1 MTRTILVIIIIATAN
16 IIMIRHDDDDD
27 DDDVICNS
35 VCRLFSL
42 YRSIKVSR
50 MRSQQLLVALF

>member
-1 MTRTILVIIIIATAN
+1 MTRTILVIIIIAAAN
-16 IIMIRHDDDDD
+16 IVICHDDDD

-42 YRSIKVSR
+42 SGCIRVSR
-50 MRSQQLLVALF
+50 TRSQQLLVAL